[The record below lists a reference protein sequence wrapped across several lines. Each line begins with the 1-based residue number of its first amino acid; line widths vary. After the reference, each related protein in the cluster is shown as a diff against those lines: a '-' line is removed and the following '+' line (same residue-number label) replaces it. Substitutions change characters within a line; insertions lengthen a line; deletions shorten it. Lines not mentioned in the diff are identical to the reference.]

1 MSCGHWG
8 LGLSQ
13 VDFTCSI
20 CLKNINSKTLF
31 FPTLTKKN
39 MQIIKILVLDD
50 KLIQIFFLISVVF
63 SKLLR
68 IVTTNY
74 LFYPDILIQ

>member
-1 MSCGHWG
+1 
-8 LGLSQ
+8 
-13 VDFTCSI
+13 
-20 CLKNINSKTLF
+20 
-31 FPTLTKKN
+31 